1 MAWSHSHW
9 RRGPL
14 REESRQWE
22 RWRTTSMR
30 EKGQADAGLD
40 EVEEA
45 DLGGGGIGE
54 AGGGGKGGE
63 EERRD
68 ESEQAMERRG

>member
-1 MAWSHSHW
+1 
-9 RRGPL
+9 
-14 REESRQWE
+14 
-22 RWRTTSMR
+22 MR